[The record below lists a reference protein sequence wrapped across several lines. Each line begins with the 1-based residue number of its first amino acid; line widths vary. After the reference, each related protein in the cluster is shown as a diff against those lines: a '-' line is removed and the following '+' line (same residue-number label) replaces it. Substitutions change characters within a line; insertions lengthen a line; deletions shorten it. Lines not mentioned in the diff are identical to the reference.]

1 MDDKKPAPDDD
12 GPFFARREI
21 LNFSWKLLAIG
32 LAAEAA
38 WTSYDILAPK
48 RSGAFGGLVDAGP
61 VTDFKA
67 GAPPKYFLDGRFYL
81 SRYTESSGDVLV
93 ALYQKCPHLG
103 CRVPFCDSSKQF
115 ECPCHGS
122 VFNTAGEYIKGP
134 APHGMD
140 QFRVTEKNGHV
151 MVDTG
156 SIVEGPPRGVL
167 NGPAQAAG
175 PACVTGSGAAGTS
188 PPASPSGSATS
199 PGSSPSAS
207 GSP

>member
-1 MDDKKPAPDDD
+1 MDAKKPEPKSK
-12 GPFFARREI
+12 PPIYARRQI
-21 LNFSWKLLAIG
+21 LGFSWKLLGIG

-48 RSGAFGGLVDAGP
+48 HSGAFGGLVDAGP
-61 VTDFKA
+61 VADFKT

-81 SRYTESSGDVLV
+81 SRYTAGSSDVLV

-122 VFNTAGEYIKGP
+122 VFNAAGEYIKGP
-134 APHGMD
+134 TPRGMD
-140 QFRVTEKNGHV
+140 QFKVTEQNGHV

-156 SIVEGPPRGVL
+156 SVVEGPARGVL
-167 NGPAQAAG
+167 NGPGQAAG
-175 PACVTGSGAAGTS
+175 PSCVGESSAA
-188 PPASPSGSATS
+188 PATPSGSSAS
-199 PGSSPSAS
+199 PGASPSAS